1 MRGMGSRSAR
11 HTLIAVTGLVF
22 CTLAPLI
29 TVLCFINGSLAT
41 HRLGGGKQWQSEN
54 SWKPQTNGR
63 PSEVLCSDLRFGT
76 AECGKRQKPNVR
88 SVEAKETLWTYFSWP
103 RWGVV
108 ICTPTS
114 LRPGLICYFLFWE
127 LFWSENGK
135 KNKLQ
140 ILMLCQLM
148 NQSYRKNYS
157 FSMCFLNILFASHCS
172 SKLTLRFMQRRG
184 RLGVLSEFTKLRSC
198 RFPRWSRLT

>member
-29 TVLCFINGSLAT
+29 TVLCFINGSLAAQV
-41 HRLGGGKQWQSEN
+41 LVVN
-54 SWKPQTNGR
+54 SLSTVPQTNS

-76 AECGKRQKPNVR
+76 AECVNRQKPWCG
-88 SVEAKETLWTYFSWP
+88 SVEAKETLWTYFQLTTVRCRYLYSYLFAA
-103 RWGVV
+103 RIDLLFFVLGA
-108 ICTPTS
+108 
-114 LRPGLICYFLFWE
+114 FLVGKWE
-127 LFWSENGK
+127 

-157 FSMCFLNILFASHCS
+157 FSMFFSIVYLHHIFLPNWHWGLC
-172 SKLTLRFMQRRG
+172 RDEEG
-184 RLGVLSEFTKLRSC
+184 SECCLNSQSWKTKLRSC